1 MTILRQKKFTASQ
14 LANRQRRLLKLSG
27 CGRTVGGTYEPGGE
41 ECKQVARA
49 FICQRQRSPRIRAG
63 PGKLTGFR
71 EKGTGP
77 DVGVNRKS
85 RVNRLL
91 RKTGVS

>member
-14 LANRQRRLLKLSG
+14 LANRQRRLLNLSG

-41 ECKQVARA
+41 ECKQVART

-71 EKGTGP
+71 EGG
-77 DVGVNRKS
+77 GGHGAGCR
-85 RVNRLL
+85 
-91 RKTGVS
+91 G